1 MIFFLTFFFVF
12 FWAPA
17 PNCDCM
23 ELMVAAIGDAGTQQL
38 GKSGWY
44 SRMFDENKRQYYWR
58 RYSYNETMPDAVW
71 ENDYAI
77 WQVYSS
83 GQRYWYIGALENRFQ
98 MNVSLNTA
106 QHHSIF
112 HTSVWKLKA

>member
-1 MIFFLTFFFVF
+1 
-12 FWAPA
+12 
-17 PNCDCM
+17 
-23 ELMVAAIGDAGTQQL
+23 MVAAIGDAGTQQL

-98 MNVSLNTA
+98 MNVSLNNTA
-106 QHHSIF
+106 QHSIF
-112 HTSVWKLKA
+112 NTSVDIKGINR